1 MKKKER
7 FLSKNLQKAPK
18 CGHIYRKIGLQMVWL
33 RNGIME
39 NIKKSVD
46 VIVVIVV
53 IDVFGAKYH
62 KTSIASIA
70 SRKNTLSIVVGLNPT

>member
-1 MKKKER
+1 
-7 FLSKNLQKAPK
+7 
-18 CGHIYRKIGLQMVWL
+18 MVWL

-46 VIVVIVV
+46 VIVV

>member
-1 MKKKER
+1 
-7 FLSKNLQKAPK
+7 
-18 CGHIYRKIGLQMVWL
+18 MVWL